1 MIGAQSHN
9 STSKKS
15 MERYSEIFFKMLYKM
30 KFSLKIVL
38 KKPWELFQYQSI
50 KVRVRRPQTQRQESH
65 PKVFYGG
72 AIPGNRGGPRV
83 KVKLLQQEFPQS
95 FLDFN
100 LVYALSNFPFL
111 RKETI
116 ALLKDSRIPLV
127 LNQNGAYWP
136 GWYGTGWEKMNQ
148 PNSLIYRECDYVFWQ
163 SEFAR
168 VASRKFLSATDP
180 PGEVL
185 YNAVNLNFFHPRI
198 GKEPRSFFT
207 FLAAGNFNAS
217 NFYQIEGA
225 FRAFARINTEGFYRI
240 KVIGLSDSIRKQA
253 ERLSVQMRI
262 SENVTLSGEYSQKN
276 GAQMMRQ
283 ADAYL
288 ALKFM
293 DTCPNLVIEALA
305 SGVPVVFSATG
316 GTNELVDYQCG
327 YGIPVDGD
335 WYSQPRS
342 PNPQLLAEA
351 MRFVVDHRVE
361 MSEAARARAE
371 QFFDLKKWHQRHHV
385 VFNQLLTGSN

>member
-1 MIGAQSHN
+1 MIGAKSLV

-15 MERYSEIFFKMLYKM
+15 TERYSEIFFNMLFKM
-30 KFSLKIVL
+30 KFHSRIAL
-38 KKPWELFQYQSI
+38 KKQWGLIQYLLI
-50 KVRVRRPQTQRQESH
+50 KVRVLRPQTQRQNSH
-65 PKVFYGG
+65 PRVFYGG

-83 KVKLLQQEFPQS
+83 KVKLLKQEFPQKI
-95 FLDFN
+95 LDFN

-111 RKETI
+111 SKETI
-116 ALLKDSRIPLV
+116 RLLKDSCIPLV

-136 GWYGTGWEKMNQ
+136 GWYGPGWEKMNQ
-148 PNSLIYRECDYVFWQ
+148 PNSLIYRESDYVFWQ

-168 VASRKFLSATDP
+168 VASRKFLSTTDP

-185 YNAVNLNFFHPRI
+185 YNAVNLNLFHPRV
-198 GKEPRSFFT
+198 GKEPKNKIT
-207 FLAAGNFNAS
+207 FLVAGNFNAR

-225 FRAFARINTEGFYRI
+225 FRAFAHINTKGVYCMQ
-240 KVIGLSDSIRKQA
+240 VIGLDDSVRKRA
-253 ERLSVQMRI
+253 EKLSIQMRI
-262 SENVTLSGEYSQKN
+262 RENVTLIGEYSQKN
-276 GAQMMRQ
+276 GAQIMRQ
-283 ADAYL
+283 ADVYL

-316 GTNELVDYQCG
+316 GTNELVDYECG

-351 MRFVVDHRVE
+351 MEFVVDHQVE
-361 MSEAARARAE
+361 MGAAARARAE
-371 QFFDLKKWHQRHHV
+371 QFFDLKKWHQRHNV
-385 VFNQLLTGSN
+385 VFNQLLKGSN